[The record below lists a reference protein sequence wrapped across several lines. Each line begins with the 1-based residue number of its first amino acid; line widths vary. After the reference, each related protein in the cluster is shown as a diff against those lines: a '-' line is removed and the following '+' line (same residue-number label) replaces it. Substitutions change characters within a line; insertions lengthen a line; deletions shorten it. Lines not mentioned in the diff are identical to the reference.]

1 MQRSADGRIPVPGGY
16 DISGSAAWFAKADC
30 GVTVHREKEDPHVAQ
45 IHVWKCRFS
54 WVGKQGQANLVYDI
68 ATTKY
73 REMQQDD
80 TPFESRAREE
90 FKL

>member
-1 MQRSADGRIPVPGGY
+1 MVSFQGY
-16 DISGSAAWFAKADC
+16 SAAWFAKADC

-54 WVGKQGQANLVYDI
+54 WVGKQGQSNLVYDVG
-68 ATTKY
+68 TTKY
-73 REMQQDD
+73 RELDYVPNGD
-80 TPFESRAREE
+80 TGA